1 MMKKKDLISISELG
15 ANDIIEILLLAR
27 RIKKKFKSG
36 RSFIP
41 LKGKTLAMI
50 FHKPSTRTRVSFEV
64 GMFQLGGTALYL
76 GEQDLQLK
84 RGESVNDTALT
95 LSRYVDGIVIRTY
108 SHQFVVDF
116 ARAAKVPVI
125 NGLTD
130 LCHPC
135 QILAD
140 LFTIIEKKNANPT
153 SFDFSK
159 LQIAYIGDGNNIC
172 NSWISA
178 AGCLGFNLIVACP
191 SGYGPDSNV
200 LNKVRERADKSGS
213 NIEIVHS
220 ASDAVADAGVIY
232 TDAWASMGK
241 DDEIEERK
249 KIFRSFQ
256 VNSELMKHVR
266 NDAIIMH
273 CLPAHRGDEIT
284 DEVID
289 GPHSVVFDQ
298 AENRLHVQ
306 KAILYML
313 LGA

>member
-1 MMKKKDLISISELG
+1 MKKKSLISISETG
-15 ANDIIEILLLAR
+15 ADDIMEILCFSA

-41 LKGKTLAMI
+41 LKGKSLAMI

-64 GMFQLGGTALYL
+64 GMFQLGGTALIL
-76 GEQDLQLK
+76 REQDLQLK

-95 LSRYVDGIVIRTY
+95 LSRYVDGVVIRTY

-116 ARAAKVPVI
+116 ARFASVPVV
-125 NGLTD
+125 NALTD

-140 LFTIIEKKNANPT
+140 LFTIIEKKNTNPT
-153 SFDFSK
+153 SFDFNK
-159 LQIAYIGDGNNIC
+159 LRIAYIGDGNNVC

-191 SGYGPDSNV
+191 SGYEPDSNV
-200 LNKVRERADKSGS
+200 LNKARERANKSGG
-213 NIEIVHS
+213 NIKIVHS
-220 ASDAVADAGVIY
+220 ASDAVADAEVIY
-232 TDAWASMGK
+232 TDVWASMGK
-241 DDEIEERK
+241 DSEIEKRK
-249 KIFRSFQ
+249 KIFCDFQ

-266 NDAIIMH
+266 GDAMVMH

-306 KAILYML
+306 KAILYIL
-313 LGA
+313 LGT